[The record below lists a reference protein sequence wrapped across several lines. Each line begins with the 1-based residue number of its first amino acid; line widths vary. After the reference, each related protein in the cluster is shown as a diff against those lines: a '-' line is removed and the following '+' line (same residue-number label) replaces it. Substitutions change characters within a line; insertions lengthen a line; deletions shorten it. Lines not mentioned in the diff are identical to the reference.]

1 MPEIMTVLGPIAPRE
16 LGFTSMHEHILYDG
30 RCFRRRFGSLIPPDP
45 PVKLEDPVTL
55 DNLGMLKHGFIMS
68 QDAFVMEDEE
78 LMAAE
83 LADFKA
89 EGGSAVV
96 DMSTPGMRV
105 DPLATRRVSE
115 QSGIHIV
122 TTTGFY
128 SRDSWPESF
137 LEMGLAEMEAHM
149 MQEIEKGI
157 DETDVRPGH
166 VKIAIEEDFSEPEV
180 NALRAGAR
188 VARRTGFSMT
198 VHQGML
204 LKPDAGLRIADLL
217 AEEEIEPD
225 RVVIAHNDGNFV
237 EHELRKLILD
247 PESWGLQLDIAR
259 ALLERGLNLSIDCF
273 GHYWD
278 AEVLGVGPTPD
289 WQRMAGLVR
298 LIQEGYA
305 RQLVLG
311 TDTFVKI
318 LLRRFGGDG
327 YCRLTNFV
335 VPSLESVDVS
345 AEEIQQITVDNPA
358 RILAY

>member
-1 MPEIMTVLGPIAPRE
+1 MAEIMTVLGPIAPEE
-16 LGFTSMHEHILYDG
+16 LGFTSMHEHVLYDG
-30 RCFRRRFGSLIPPDP
+30 HCFRRRFGHLIPPDA
-45 PVKLEDPVTL
+45 PVKVDEPVTL
-55 DNLGMLKHGFIMS
+55 DNLGKLKHGFIMS
-68 QDAFVMEDEE
+68 DDAIVMTDVE
-78 LMAAE
+78 LLSAE
-83 LADFKA
+83 LADFKG

-105 DPLATRRVSE
+105 DPLGTRTVSQ
-115 QSGIHIV
+115 QSGVHIV
-122 TTTGFY
+122 ITTGFY

-137 LEMGLAEMEAHM
+137 LQMGQKEMEAHM
-149 MQEIEKGI
+149 MEEIEKGL
-157 DETDVRPGH
+157 DGTDVRPGH
-166 VKIAIEEDFSEPEV
+166 VKVAIEEDFSEPEV

-204 LKPDAGLRIADLL
+204 LPPEAGLRIADIL
-217 AEEEIEPD
+217 AEEKIEPD

-237 EHELRKLILD
+237 EHELRKLILE
-247 PESWGLQLDIAR
+247 PESWRLELGAAR
-259 ALLERGLNLSIDCF
+259 ALLARGLNLSIDCF

-289 WQRMAGLVR
+289 WQRMAGLVK
-298 LIQEGYA
+298 LIQEGHA

-327 YCRLTNFV
+327 YCRLTSVV
-335 VPSLESVDVS
+335 VPSLASVGVS
-345 AEEIQQITVDNPA
+345 EQEIRRITVDNPA

>member
-1 MPEIMTVLGPIAPRE
+1 MPEIMTVLGPIAPAE

-30 RCFRRRFGSLIPPDP
+30 HCFRRRFGHLIPPDA
-45 PVKLEDPVTL
+45 PVKVDEPIRL

-68 QDAFVMEDEE
+68 DDAIVMKDVE
-78 LMAAE
+78 LLSAE

-105 DPLATRRVSE
+105 DPLGTRKVSQ
-115 QSGIHIV
+115 QSGVHIV
-122 TTTGFY
+122 ITTGFY

-137 LEMGLAEMEAHM
+137 LQMGQAEMEAHM
-149 MQEIEKGI
+149 MGEIEKGL
-157 DETDVRPGH
+157 EGTDVRPGH

-180 NALRAGAR
+180 NALRSGAR

-204 LKPDAGLRIADLL
+204 LAPDAGIKIADILSN
-217 AEEEIEPD
+217 EGIEPD
-225 RVVIAHNDGNFV
+225 RVVIAHNDGKFV
-237 EHELRKLILD
+237 SSDLRKLILE
-247 PESWGLQLDIAR
+247 PESWGLQLEAAR

-289 WQRMAGLVR
+289 WQRMAGLVK

-311 TDTFVKI
+311 TDTFIKF

-327 YCRLTNFV
+327 YCRLTGFV
-335 VPSLESVDVS
+335 VPSLESVGVS
-345 AEEIQQITVDNPA
+345 SQEIRQITIDNPA

>member
-1 MPEIMTVLGPIAPRE
+1 MPEIMTVQGPIAPGD
-16 LGFTSMHEHILYDG
+16 LGFTSMHEHVLYDG
-30 RCFRRRFGSLIPPDP
+30 RCFRRRFGNLIPPDP
-45 PVKLEDPVTL
+45 PVKLEEPLTI
-55 DNLGMLKHGFIMS
+55 DNLGKLKHGFIMS
-68 QDAFVMEDEE
+68 QDAFMMEDVE
-78 LMAAE
+78 LVAAE

-105 DPLATRRVSE
+105 DPVGTRRVSE
-115 QSGIHIV
+115 QSGVHIV

-137 LEMGLAEMEAHM
+137 LEMNPAAMEAHM
-149 MQEIEKGI
+149 MQEVEKGI
-157 DETDVRPGH
+157 GDTGVMPGH
-166 VKIAIEEDFSEPEV
+166 VKVAIEEDFSEPEV
-180 NALRAGAR
+180 NALRSGAR

-204 LKPDAGLRIADLL
+204 LGPDAGLRIADLL
-217 AEEEIEPD
+217 GEEKIEPD

-237 EHELRKLILD
+237 ESDIRKLILD
-247 PESWGLQLDIAR
+247 PGSWDLRLDIAR
-259 ALLERGLNLSIDCF
+259 KLLERGLNLSIDCF

-278 AEVLGVGPTPD
+278 AEVLGVAATPD
-289 WQRMAGLVR
+289 WQRMAGLVK
-298 LIQEGYA
+298 LIEEEHA
-305 RQLVLG
+305 PQLVVG
-311 TDTFVKI
+311 TDTFVKL

-335 VPSLESVDVS
+335 APMLESVGVP
-345 AEEIQQITVDNPA
+345 AETIRQITVDNPA

>member
-1 MPEIMTVLGPIAPRE
+1 MAEIMTVLGPIAPEE
-16 LGFTSMHEHILYDG
+16 LGFTSMHEHVLYDG
-30 RCFRRRFGSLIPPDP
+30 QCFRRRFGNLIPSDA
-45 PVKLEDPVTL
+45 PVKVDEPVTL
-55 DNLGMLKHGFIMS
+55 DNLGKLKHGFIMS
-68 QDAFVMEDEE
+68 DDAIVMKDVE
-78 LMAAE
+78 LLAAE
-83 LADFKA
+83 LADFKS

-105 DPLATRRVSE
+105 DPLLTRAVSE
-115 QSGIHIV
+115 GSGVHIV
-122 TTTGFY
+122 ITTGFY

-149 MQEIEKGI
+149 MQEVEKGL
-157 DETDVRPGH
+157 EGTDVRPGH
-166 VKIAIEEDFSEPEV
+166 VKVAIEEDFSEPEV

-204 LKPDAGLRIADLL
+204 LGPEAGPKIADLL
-217 AEEEIEPD
+217 AEEGIEFD

-237 EHELRKLILD
+237 ESDLRKLIAD
-247 PESWGLQLDIAR
+247 PDSWALQLETAK

-278 AEVLGVGPTPD
+278 AEVLGVAATPD
-289 WQRMAGLVR
+289 WQRMAGLVK
-298 LIQEGYA
+298 LIQGGYA
-305 RQLVLG
+305 RQLVVG

-327 YCRLTNFV
+327 YCRLTSFV
-335 VPSLESVDVS
+335 APSLASAGVS
-345 AEEIQQITVDNPA
+345 QEEIQQITVDNPK

>member
-1 MPEIMTVLGPIAPRE
+1 MPEIMTVLGPIAPR
-16 LGFTSMHEHILYDG
+16 
-30 RCFRRRFGSLIPPDP
+30 RRFGNLLPADA
-45 PVKLEDPVTL
+45 PVKVDDPVTL
-55 DNLGMLKHGFIMS
+55 GNLGMLKHGFIMS
-68 QDAFVMEDEE
+68 DDAIVMEDVE
-78 LMAAE
+78 LMSAE

-105 DPLATRRVSE
+105 DPLATRRVSD
-115 QSGIHIV
+115 QSGVHIV

-137 LEMGLAEMEAHM
+137 LEMGPVEMEAHM
-149 MQEIEKGI
+149 MQEIEEGI
-157 DETDVRPGH
+157 DSTDVKPGH
-166 VKIAIEEDFSEPEV
+166 VKVAIEEDFSEPEV

-204 LKPDAGLRIADLL
+204 LKPEAGPKIADLL
-217 AEEEIEPD
+217 EAEKIEPD
-225 RVVIAHNDGNFV
+225 RVVMAHNDGNFV
-237 EHELRKLILD
+237 EHELRKLILE
-247 PESWGLQLDIAR
+247 PESWGLQLETAK

-305 RQLVLG
+305 PQLVLG

-327 YCRLTNFV
+327 YCRLTSFV
-335 VPSLESVDVS
+335 VPSLESVGVS
-345 AEEIQQITVDNPA
+345 AQEIRQITVDNPA

>member
-1 MPEIMTVLGPIAPRE
+1 MPEIMTVLGPIAPEE

-30 RCFRRRFGSLIPPDP
+30 HCFRRRFGNLIPADA
-45 PVKLEDPVTL
+45 PVKVDEPVTL
-55 DNLGMLKHGFIMS
+55 ENLGKLKHGFIMS
-68 QDAFVMEDEE
+68 DDAIVMKDVE
-78 LMAAE
+78 LLSAE

-105 DPLATRRVSE
+105 DPLGTRKVSQ

-122 TTTGFY
+122 ITTGFY

-137 LEMGLAEMEAHM
+137 LQMGQPEMETHM
-149 MQEIEKGI
+149 MQEIEKGL
-157 DETDVRPGH
+157 DGTDVRPGH

-188 VARRTGFSMT
+188 VAKRTGFSMT

-204 LKPDAGLRIADLL
+204 LKPDAGTRIADLL
-217 AEEEIEPD
+217 SEEDIAPD
-225 RVVIAHNDGNFV
+225 RVVIAHNDGKFV
-237 EHELRKLILD
+237 ESELSKLILD
-247 PESWGLQLDIAR
+247 PASWGLKLDMAR
-259 ALLERGLNLSIDCF
+259 SLLERGLNLSIDCF

-289 WQRMAGLVR
+289 WQRMAGLVS
-298 LIQEGYA
+298 LIREGYT

-335 VPSLESVDVS
+335 VPSLESVGIS
-345 AEEIQQITVDNPA
+345 AQEIRQITIDNPA
-358 RILAY
+358 RILVY

>member
-1 MPEIMTVLGPIAPRE
+1 VE
-16 LGFTSMHEHILYDG
+16 L
-30 RCFRRRFGSLIPPDP
+30 
-45 PVKLEDPVTL
+45 V
-55 DNLGMLKHGFIMS
+55 
-68 QDAFVMEDEE
+68 
-78 LMAAE
+78 AAE

-105 DPLATRRVSE
+105 DTLGTRRVSE
-115 QSGIHIV
+115 RSGVHIV

-137 LEMGLAEMEAHM
+137 LEMGPAEMEAHM

-157 DETDVRPGH
+157 GDTGVRPGH
-166 VKIAIEEDFSEPEV
+166 VKVAIEEDFSEPEV

-204 LKPDAGLRIADLL
+204 LGPDAGLRIADML
-217 AEEEIEPD
+217 AEEKIEAD

-237 EHELRKLILD
+237 EHELRKLILE
-247 PESWGLQLDIAR
+247 PESRGIKLDIAR
-259 ALLERGLNLSIDCF
+259 ELLERGLNLSIDCF

-278 AEVLGVGPTPD
+278 AEVLGVGSTPD
-289 WQRMAGLVR
+289 WQRMAGLVE
-298 LIQEGYA
+298 LIQEGHA
-305 RQLVLG
+305 RQLVVG

-327 YCRLTNFV
+327 YCRLTSYV
-335 VPSLESVDVS
+335 APTLESLGVP
-345 AEEIQQITVDNPA
+345 AETVRQITVENPA

>member
-1 MPEIMTVLGPIAPRE
+1 MAEIMTVLGPIAPEE
-16 LGFTSMHEHILYDG
+16 LGFTSMHEHVLYDG
-30 RCFRRRFGSLIPPDP
+30 HCFRRRFGHLIPPDA
-45 PVKLEDPVTL
+45 PVKVDEPVTL
-55 DNLGMLKHGFIMS
+55 DNLGKLKHGFIMS
-68 QDAFVMEDEE
+68 DDAIVMKDVE
-78 LMAAE
+78 LLSAE

-105 DPLATRRVSE
+105 DPLGTRKVSQ
-115 QSGIHIV
+115 QSGVHIV
-122 TTTGFY
+122 ITTGFY

-137 LEMGLAEMEAHM
+137 LAMGQKEMEAHM
-149 MQEIEKGI
+149 MEEIEKGL
-157 DETDVRPGH
+157 DGTDVRPGH
-166 VKIAIEEDFSEPEV
+166 VKVAIEEDFSEPEV

-204 LKPDAGLRIADLL
+204 LPPEAGLRIVDIL
-217 AEEEIEPD
+217 AEEKIEPD

-237 EHELRKLILD
+237 EHELRKLILE
-247 PESWGLQLDIAR
+247 PESWKLKLDVAR
-259 ALLERGLNLSIDCF
+259 SLLERGLNLSIDCF

-278 AEVLGVGPTPD
+278 AEVLGVAPTPD
-289 WQRMAGLVR
+289 WQRMAGLVK
-298 LIQEGYA
+298 LIQEGHA

-327 YCRLTNFV
+327 YCRLTSFV
-335 VPSLESVDVS
+335 APSLASVGVS
-345 AEEIQQITVDNPA
+345 EQEIRQITVDNPA

>member
-1 MPEIMTVLGPIAPRE
+1 MAEIMTVLGPIAPEE
-16 LGFTSMHEHILYDG
+16 LGFTSMHEHVLYDG
-30 RCFRRRFGSLIPPDP
+30 HCFRRRFGHLIPPDA
-45 PVKLEDPVTL
+45 PVKVDEPVTL
-55 DNLGMLKHGFIMS
+55 DNLGKLKHGFIMS
-68 QDAFVMEDEE
+68 DDAIVMKDVE
-78 LMAAE
+78 LLSAE

-105 DPLATRRVSE
+105 DPLGTRKVSQ
-115 QSGIHIV
+115 QSGVHIV
-122 TTTGFY
+122 ITTGFY

-137 LEMGLAEMEAHM
+137 LAMGQKEMEAHM
-149 MQEIEKGI
+149 MEEIEKGL
-157 DETDVRPGH
+157 DGTDVRPGH
-166 VKIAIEEDFSEPEV
+166 VKVAIEEDFSEPEV

-198 VHQGML
+198 IHQGML
-204 LKPDAGLRIADLL
+204 LPPEAGLRIAEIL
-217 AEEEIEPD
+217 AEEKIEPD
-225 RVVIAHNDGNFV
+225 RVVLAHNDGNFV
-237 EHELRKLILD
+237 EHDLRKLISE
-247 PESWGLQLDIAR
+247 PESWGLKLEIAR

-278 AEVLGVGPTPD
+278 AEVLGVAPTPD
-289 WQRMAGLVR
+289 WQRMAGLVK
-298 LIQEGYA
+298 LIQEGHA

-327 YCRLTNFV
+327 YCRLTSFV
-335 VPSLESVDVS
+335 APSLASVGVS
-345 AEEIQQITVDNPA
+345 EQEIRQITVDNPA

>member
-1 MPEIMTVLGPIAPRE
+1 MPEIMTVLGPIAPEE

-30 RCFRRRFGSLIPPDP
+30 QCFRRRFGNLIPPNP
-45 PVKLEDPVTL
+45 PVKVDEPVTL

-68 QDAFVMEDEE
+68 DDAIVMKDVE

-83 LADFKA
+83 LADFRA
-89 EGGSAVV
+89 EGGSTVV
-96 DMSTPGMRV
+96 DMSTPGLRV
-105 DPLATRRVSE
+105 DPLATRRVSR
-115 QSGIHIV
+115 QSGVHIV

-137 LEMGLAEMEAHM
+137 LAMGPAEMEAYM
-149 MQEIEKGI
+149 MQEVENGIEG
-157 DETDVRPGH
+157 TDVRPGH
-166 VKIAIEEDFSEPEV
+166 VKVAIEEDFSEPEV
-180 NALRAGAR
+180 NALRAGTR

-204 LKPDAGLRIADLL
+204 LKPEAGIRIADLL
-217 AEEEIEPD
+217 AEEGIEPD

-247 PESWGLQLDIAR
+247 PESWGLKLDIAKD
-259 ALLERGLNLSIDCF
+259 LLARGLNLSIDCF

-298 LIQEGYA
+298 LIQEGHA

-335 VPSLESVDVS
+335 VPSLESVGVS
-345 AEEIQQITVDNPA
+345 KEEIRQITVDNPA

>member
-1 MPEIMTVLGPIAPRE
+1 MPEIMTVLGPIAPEE

-30 RCFRRRFGSLIPPDP
+30 QCFRRRFGNLIPPNP
-45 PVKLEDPVTL
+45 PVKVDEPVAL

-68 QDAFVMEDEE
+68 DDAIVMKNVE

-83 LADFKA
+83 LADFRA

-96 DMSTPGMRV
+96 DMSTPGLRV
-105 DPLATRRVSE
+105 DPLATRRVSR
-115 QSGIHIV
+115 QSGVHIV

-137 LEMGLAEMEAHM
+137 LAMGPAEMEAYM
-149 MQEIEKGI
+149 MQEVENGIEG
-157 DETDVRPGH
+157 TDVRPGH
-166 VKIAIEEDFSEPEV
+166 VKVAIEEDFSEPEV
-180 NALRAGAR
+180 NALRAGTR

-204 LKPDAGLRIADLL
+204 LKPEAGIRIADLL
-217 AEEEIEPD
+217 AEEGIEPV

-247 PESWGLQLDIAR
+247 PESWGLKLDIAKD
-259 ALLERGLNLSIDCF
+259 LLARGLNLSIDCF

-298 LIQEGYA
+298 LIQEGHA

-335 VPSLESVDVS
+335 VPSLESVGVS
-345 AEEIQQITVDNPA
+345 KEEIRQITVDNPA

>member
-1 MPEIMTVLGPIAPRE
+1 MSEIMTVQGPIAPTE
-16 LGFTSMHEHILYDG
+16 LGFTSMHEHVLYDG
-30 RCFRRRFGSLIPPDP
+30 RCFRRRFGNLIPADP

-68 QDAFVMEDEE
+68 QDAFMMEDVE
-78 LMAAE
+78 LVAAE

-105 DPLATRRVSE
+105 DTLGTRRVSE
-115 QSGIHIV
+115 QSGVHIV

-137 LEMGLAEMEAHM
+137 LEMGPAEMEAHM

-157 DETDVRPGH
+157 GDTGVRPGH
-166 VKIAIEEDFSEPEV
+166 VKVAIEEDFSEPEV

-204 LKPDAGLRIADLL
+204 LGPDAGLRIADML
-217 AEEEIEPD
+217 AEEKIEAD

-237 EHELRKLILD
+237 EHELRKLILE
-247 PESWGLQLDIAR
+247 PESRGIKLDIAR
-259 ALLERGLNLSIDCF
+259 NLLERGLNLSIDCF

-278 AEVLGVGPTPD
+278 AEVLGVGSTPD
-289 WQRMAGLVR
+289 WQRMAGLVK
-298 LIQEGYA
+298 LIQEGHA
-305 RQLVLG
+305 RQLVVG

-327 YCRLTNFV
+327 YCRLTSYV
-335 VPSLESVDVS
+335 APTLESLGIP
-345 AEEIQQITVDNPA
+345 AETVRQITVDNPA

>member
-1 MPEIMTVLGPIAPRE
+1 MAEIMTVLGPIAPEE

-68 QDAFVMEDEE
+68 QDAFVMEDVE

-83 LADFKA
+83 LADFQA

-115 QSGIHIV
+115 QSGVHIV

-137 LEMGLAEMEAHM
+137 LEMGPAQMEARM
-149 MQEIEKGI
+149 MEEIEKGN
-157 DETDVRPGH
+157 DGTDVRPGH
-166 VKIAIEEDFSEPEV
+166 VKIAIEEDFSAPEV

-204 LKPDAGLRIADLL
+204 LPPEAGPKIADLL
-217 AEEEIEPD
+217 SEEKIEPD

-237 EHELRKLILD
+237 EHDLRKLILD
-247 PESWGLQLDIAR
+247 PASWGLKLDMAR
-259 ALLERGLNLSIDCF
+259 SLLERGLNLSIDCF

-289 WQRMAGLVR
+289 WQRMAGLVS
-298 LIQEGYA
+298 LIREGYTL
-305 RQLVLG
+305 QLVLG

-335 VPSLESVDVS
+335 VPSLESVGIS
-345 AEEIQQITVDNPA
+345 AQEIRQITVDNPA

>member
-1 MPEIMTVLGPIAPRE
+1 MSEIMTVQGPIAPGD
-16 LGFTSMHEHILYDG
+16 LGFTSMHEHVLYDG
-30 RCFRRRFGSLIPPDP
+30 SCFRRRFGNLIPADA
-45 PVKLEDPVTL
+45 PVKLEEPVSIG
-55 DNLGMLKHGFIMS
+55 NLGMLKHGFIMS
-68 QDAFVMEDEE
+68 QDAFMMEDVE
-78 LMAAE
+78 LVAAE

-96 DMSTPGMRV
+96 DMSAPGMRI
-105 DPLATRRVSE
+105 DPAGTRRVSE
-115 QSGIHIV
+115 QSGVHIV

-137 LEMGLAEMEAHM
+137 LGMGPAEMEAHM
-149 MQEIEKGI
+149 MEEIEKGI
-157 DETDVRPGH
+157 GDTGVRPGH
-166 VKIAIEEDFSEPEV
+166 VKVAIEEDFSEPQV

-204 LKPDAGLRIADLL
+204 LGPEAGLRIADLL
-217 AEEEIEPD
+217 AEEKIEPD

-237 EHELRKLILD
+237 ESDLRKLILD
-247 PESWGLQLDIAR
+247 PESWGLKLDIAR
-259 ALLERGLNLSIDCF
+259 KLLERGLNLSIDCF

-278 AEVLGVGPTPD
+278 AETLGVAATPD
-289 WQRMAGLVR
+289 WQRMAGLVK
-298 LIQEGYA
+298 LIEEGHA
-305 RQLVLG
+305 SQLVLG
-311 TDTFVKI
+311 TDTFVKL

-335 VPSLESVDVS
+335 APTLKSVGVP
-345 AEEIQQITVDNPA
+345 EETIRRITVENPA

>member
-1 MPEIMTVLGPIAPRE
+1 MPEIMTVLGPIAPEE
-16 LGFTSMHEHILYDG
+16 LGFTSMHEHVLYDG
-30 RCFRRRFGSLIPPDP
+30 HCFRRRFGHLLPADA
-45 PVKLEDPVTL
+45 PVKIEDPVTL
-55 DNLGMLKHGFIMS
+55 ENLGMLKHGFIMS
-68 QDAFVMEDEE
+68 DDAIVMKDVE
-78 LMAAE
+78 LMSAE

-96 DMSTPGMRV
+96 DMSTPGLRV
-105 DPLATRRVSE
+105 DPLATQRVSK

-122 TTTGFY
+122 ITTGFY

-137 LEMGLAEMEAHM
+137 LQMGQPEMEAHM
-149 MQEIEKGI
+149 MQEIEKGL
-157 DETDVRPGH
+157 EGTDVRPGH
-166 VKIAIEEDFSEPEV
+166 VKVAIEENFSEPEV
-180 NALRAGAR
+180 NAVRAGAR

-204 LKPDAGLRIADLL
+204 LPPEGGIQIADLL
-217 AEEEIEPD
+217 AEEGVEPD
-225 RVVIAHNDGNFV
+225 RVVLAHNDGNFV
-237 EHELRKLILD
+237 EHDLRKLIGD
-247 PESWGLQLDIAR
+247 PTSWGLKLEIAR
-259 ALLERGLNLSIDCF
+259 ELLRRGFNLSIDCF

-289 WQRMAGLVR
+289 WQRMAGLVC
-298 LIQEGYA
+298 LIREGHA

-327 YCRLTNFV
+327 YCRLTSFV
-335 VPSLESVDVS
+335 VPSLQSAEVS
-345 AEEIQQITVDNPA
+345 AEEIRQITIDNPA

>member
-1 MPEIMTVLGPIAPRE
+1 
-16 LGFTSMHEHILYDG
+16 
-30 RCFRRRFGSLIPPDP
+30 
-45 PVKLEDPVTL
+45 
-55 DNLGMLKHGFIMS
+55 
-68 QDAFVMEDEE
+68 
-78 LMAAE
+78 
-83 LADFKA
+83 
-89 EGGSAVV
+89 
-96 DMSTPGMRV
+96 
-105 DPLATRRVSE
+105 VSE
-115 QSGIHIV
+115 GSGVHIV
-122 TTTGFY
+122 ITTGFY

-149 MQEIEKGI
+149 MQEVEKGL
-157 DETDVRPGH
+157 EGTDVRPGH
-166 VKIAIEEDFSEPEV
+166 VKVAIEEDFSEPEV

-204 LKPDAGLRIADLL
+204 LGPDAGPKIADLL
-217 AEEEIEPD
+217 AEEGIGFD

-289 WQRMAGLVR
+289 WQRMAGLVK
-298 LIQEGYA
+298 LIQEGHA